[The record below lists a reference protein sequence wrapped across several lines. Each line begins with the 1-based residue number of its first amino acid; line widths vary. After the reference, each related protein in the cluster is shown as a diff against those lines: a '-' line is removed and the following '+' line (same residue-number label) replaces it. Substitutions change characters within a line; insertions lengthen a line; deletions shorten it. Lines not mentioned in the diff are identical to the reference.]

1 MLEDFRLRVFVTVA
15 ECGSFTAAAK
25 ALGISQPAVSQNISQ
40 LEQLAGGPLFD
51 RSKGCITL
59 TDKGLLFDGY
69 ARRILHWYERM
80 DAVVIKGTEQAPEP
94 AVLDLGDGKE
104 AEVLVEEGSLKI
116 RIK

>member
-25 ALGISQPAVSQNISQ
+25 VLGISQPAVSQNIGQ
-40 LEQLAGGPLFD
+40 LEGLAGGPLFD

-59 TDKGLLFDGY
+59 TDKGLLFDTY
-69 ARRILHWYERM
+69 ARRILHWYEKM
-80 DAVVIKGTEQAPEP
+80 DAVVIRGVEEEPEP
-94 AVLDLGDGKE
+94 RLIDLGDGKQ
-104 AEVLVEEGSLKI
+104 AEVTVEEGSLRI

>member
-40 LEQLAGGPLFD
+40 LEQLAGEPLFD

-59 TDKGLLFDGY
+59 TDKGLLFDDY
-69 ARRILHWYERM
+69 ARRILHWYEKM
-80 DAVVIKGTEQAPEP
+80 DAVVIRGTEEVPEP
-94 AVLDLGDGKE
+94 RLLDLGDGKE
-104 AEVLVEEGSLKI
+104 AEVLVEEGSIKV